1 MVEETLVCLKECYGA
16 LTADTEKEKIEMVEL
31 VTKEV
36 KDGDSLMFAK
46 YYELKHGSNS
56 CDALL
61 TCEQLS
67 QVLDLRFKPLFF

>member
-1 MVEETLVCLKECYGA
+1 
-16 LTADTEKEKIEMVEL
+16 MVEL